1 MLFFLK
7 GLFLGFSIA
16 APVGPIGLLCLRY
29 TLTSGRVTGLCAGLG
44 AATADATYGLLAGL
58 GLTFMAD
65 LLLGSQVW
73 LQLIGGLFLC
83 FLGFTTFHAPPATQA
98 AVCQSRVW
106 AKVYFT
112 TFLLTLS
119 NPLTILSFAGIFAG
133 LGLGSNSAN
142 YGATLSL
149 VSGVFTGSAL
159 WWLILSSSA
168 SLLHS
173 KLSTTTFG
181 QINRVAGGII
191 GVMGIFALLKLLMT
205 RDGS

>member
-1 MLFFLK
+1 LIIETFFFLK
-7 GLFLGFSIA
+7 GLLLGFSIA

-29 TLTSGRVTGLCAGLG
+29 TLTAGRLTGLCAGLG

-58 GLTFMAD
+58 GLTFIAD
-65 LLLGSQVW
+65 LLLGYQVW

-83 FLGFTTFHAPPATQA
+83 FLGFTTFHAPPVSQATS
-98 AVCQSRVW
+98 CPSRTL
-106 AKVYFT
+106 AKVYLS

-133 LGLGSNSAN
+133 LGLGPNSAN

-159 WWLILSSSA
+159 WWLTLSSCA
-168 SLLHS
+168 GLLHS
-173 KLSTTTFG
+173 KLSPATFG
-181 QINRVAGGII
+181 KINRVAGGMI
-191 GVMGIFALLKLLMT
+191 GAMGIFALLKLL
-205 RDGS
+205 